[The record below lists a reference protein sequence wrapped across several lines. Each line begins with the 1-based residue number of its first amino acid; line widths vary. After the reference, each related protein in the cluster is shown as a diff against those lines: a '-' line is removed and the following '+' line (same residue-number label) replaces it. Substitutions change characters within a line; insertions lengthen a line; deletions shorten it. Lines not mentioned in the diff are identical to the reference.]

1 MNKLGYI
8 ALFTCFL
15 AQSCKEDIGNT
26 SWDVDLLAPVITTSL
41 NLGDLLNDTI
51 LTSDSDGKLRLFLER
66 DLLALSFDSILK
78 IPDTTIAQTLSLPF
92 ALNNLPAG
100 STIPP
105 VEEITNYELGDKS
118 IKTAK
123 IREGKLTVK
132 FTNLLETKVRFDYTV
147 ESATI
152 NGSTL
157 DVSEWVEVGGAST
170 TTEVE
175 VDLAG
180 YTFDLSGPTG
190 ASANQLVSNYS
201 VTTDPDGAT
210 ITVSANSQI
219 FDLEYTFSEITLDY
233 GLGYFGQESVTTEN
247 DTTTLQGMQNIVEG
261 SLFLD
266 SATVGLTVVNGVGMD
281 GIFQLNEL
289 NGINTRTGNN
299 VVLSHAIIGDAIMMA
314 RAQDLDGTPEGIS
327 AVTLDYQLNND
338 NSNVKAF
345 IENLPDQLDFSFD
358 MSLNPLGNVSAGND
372 FFYFDSPFKAK
383 IKVDIPMRVRADN
396 VVLQDTLAWD
406 LGQGSTVES
415 INYGTLTMI
424 VNNGFPLIGE
434 PQLIMLD
441 SNFAL
446 LDTLLFPAQIL
457 APELTSEGK
466 VEEAVES
473 RITIDLPE
481 SKMELMPETRHVIIR
496 MGFSTVSQPDL
507 IGFYEDYSL
516 DIKLVGNFNFTFK
529 P

>member
-1 MNKLGYI
+1 MRKLGYI
-8 ALFTCFL
+8 ALFMCVL

-51 LTSDSDGKLRLFLER
+51 LTSDANGKLRLFLER
-66 DLLALSFDSILK
+66 DLLDLSFDSILK
-78 IPDTTIAQTLSLPF
+78 IPDTTIINSLSLPF
-92 ALNNLPAG
+92 GLNDIPPG
-100 STIPP
+100 TTIPP
-105 VEEITNYELGDKS
+105 VAEITDYDLDDKS

-123 IREGKLTVK
+123 IRGGKLTVK
-132 FTNLLETKVRFDYTV
+132 FTNLIDTKVRFDYTV
-147 ESATI
+147 ESATL
-152 NGSTL
+152 NGNTL
-157 DVSEWVEVGGAST
+157 DVSEWVESGGSSS

-180 YTFDLSGPTG
+180 YIFDLTGPTG
-190 ASANQLVSNYS
+190 VSFNQLVSNYS
-201 VTTDPDGAT
+201 VTTDPEGST
-210 ITVSANSQI
+210 ITIAANAPI
-219 FDLEYTFSEITLDY
+219 FDLDYTFSEITLDY
-233 GLGYFGQESVTTEN
+233 GLGYFGQEDVTTEN
-247 DTTTLQGMQNIVEG
+247 DTTTLQGMQNIIDG

-266 SATVGLTVVNGVGMD
+266 SAKVDLTVVNGVGMD

-289 NGINTRTGNN
+289 NGMNTRTGNN

-314 RAQDLDGTPEGIS
+314 RAQDLDGTPEGIE
-327 AVTLDYQLNND
+327 AVTLEFQLNND

-372 FFYFDSPFKAK
+372 FFYYDSPFKAI
-383 IKVDIPMRVRADN
+383 IKVDIPMKVRADN
-396 VVLQDTLAWD
+396 IVLQDTLAWD
-406 LGQGSTVES
+406 LGQGNTVES
-415 INYGTLTMI
+415 INYGSLTMI

-441 SNFAL
+441 SNFTL
-446 LDTLLFPAQIL
+446 LDTLLFPAQVL
-457 APELTSEGK
+457 APPLNSEGR
-466 VEEAVES
+466 VDESVES
-473 RITIDLPE
+473 RIIIDLPE
-481 SKMELMPETRHVIIR
+481 SKMDLMPETRHVIVR

-507 IGFYEDYSL
+507 VGFYEDYSL